1 MGRWQD
7 AVIVAIGEAAG
18 GSGVLN
24 ETAGRIYAAL
34 YLSAGP
40 LSLGEICE
48 AIGASKATVSVQVRE
63 LLELGMVRKVWVR
76 RSRRDYYEAATD
88 LWTIATEVI
97 GRRLEREVRTLLSVL
112 DAVQPV
118 MAASSGASSL
128 IQERVTTMRVFLQ
141 MAMALLE
148 GFRRGETMR
157 PDMLRRAG
165 D

>member
-1 MGRWQD
+1 M
-7 AVIVAIGEAAG
+7 IVALGEAAG

-34 YLSAGP
+34 YLSPGP
-40 LSLGEICE
+40 LSLDEICE

-63 LLELGMVRKVWVR
+63 LLALGMVRKVWVR
-76 RSRRDYYEAATD
+76 RSRRDYYEAVTD

-97 GRRLEREVRTLLSVL
+97 GRRLEREVRSLLSVL
-112 DAVQPV
+112 DTVQPV
-118 MAASSGASSL
+118 MAAAPGAGDAVK
-128 IQERVTTMRVFLQ
+128 ERVMTMRAFLQ
-141 MAMALLE
+141 MALAMLE

-157 PDMLRRAG
+157 PDTLRRVA